1 MRFFQMSRSIQQLST
16 HVLAILMGV
25 ILTVTSLRVLPSAA
39 EPGPNPVTESFTKA
53 AQKPS
58 AATNVR

>member
-39 EPGPNPVTESFTKA
+39 EPGPNLLLSH
-53 AQKPS
+53 
-58 AATNVR
+58 